1 MVNSSFDRHVFFI
14 HYSFIIISI
23 KVRRHHCVRLEYLLL
38 RRIVVISDF
47 EGKTDNRRHVRFTHV
62 TRRQR
67 LFRGI
72 QSRRIQVQKISTV
85 LISSGRVLSTASAIS
100 DTVGRQP
107 RESLKFVRM
116 VLGRLDFGKIDG
128 YVFHALDFHLI
139 RDRNASSF
147 EVLMHNRRM
156 QVRSRCV
163 VIAGT
168 IDSTMPIR
176 TATRCRNDNK
186 VLLLIFI
193 RGKYT
198 YRSRRR
204 HIKRKATSSLRRI
217 TRNKTVT
224 FIRSRS
230 STSYDGLVRPYL
242 NSTPLPY
249 FRITRLLS
257 ENSSRNIISVNTI
270 RFVPRGANILNTLRF
285 HLTINRTT
293 MFLRQLNTR
302 FSSIRRRRSL
312 INIVQVNGRLDQFRT
327 NRNLT

>member
-85 LISSGRVLSTASAIS
+85 LISSGRVLSTTGAIS
-100 DTVGRQP
+100 DTVGRQA
-107 RESLKFVRM
+107 RKSLELVRM
-116 VLGRLDFGKIDG
+116 VLRCFNLSQINRH
-128 YVFHALDFHLI
+128 VFHALRLHLI

-156 QVRSRCV
+156 QIRSRCV

-168 IDSTMPIR
+168 INSTMPIR

-193 RGKYT
+193 RG
-198 YRSRRR
+198 
-204 HIKRKATSSLRRI
+204 
-217 TRNKTVT
+217 
-224 FIRSRS
+224 
-230 STSYDGLVRPYL
+230 
-242 NSTPLPY
+242 
-249 FRITRLLS
+249 
-257 ENSSRNIISVNTI
+257 
-270 RFVPRGANILNTLRF
+270 
-285 HLTINRTT
+285 
-293 MFLRQLNTR
+293 
-302 FSSIRRRRSL
+302 
-312 INIVQVNGRLDQFRT
+312 
-327 NRNLT
+327 